1 MPIQL
6 IRQDITKMKVD
17 AIVSPAN
24 PELRAGSGLNGLIH
38 KVGGAE
44 LTEAC
49 KKLNGCKTG
58 EAKITPAFALP
69 CKHVIHTVGPVW
81 HGGDDGEPM
90 LLASCYRN
98 ALELATKHGCNTI
111 AFPLISSGA
120 YGYPKD
126 KAMKVAINAISSF
139 LFENDFDED
148 PLVYIVAYN
157 KEAVAAGKKVFSKMD
172 EYIDDRYVEQHSNAR
187 RRYMEDEYRIR
198 EYSQANISLHTDRFV
213 RADTLSAALRQKPET
228 FSETV
233 LRLIQE
239 KGMTNAQCYKK
250 ANVDKN
256 LFSKIKLNPHYKPE
270 KKTALALAIALELS
284 LKDTNI
290 LLAKAGLTLSPCN
303 KEDII
308 VEYFIKKKHYDIF
321 DINEALFDYGF
332 ENCLLGNSIY

>member
-6 IRQDITKMKVD
+6 IRQDLTKMVVD

-38 KVGGAE
+38 KVGGSE

-58 EAKITPAFALP
+58 EAKITAGFSLP
-69 CKHVIHTVGPVW
+69 CKYVIHTVGPVW
-81 HGGDDGEPM
+81 HGGNNNEPA
-90 LLASCYRN
+90 LLSSCYKN
-98 ALELATKHGCNTI
+98 ALALATKHGCNTI

-157 KEAVAAGKKVFSKMD
+157 KDAVAAGKKVFSKMD
-172 EYIDDRYVEQHSNAR
+172 EYIDDRYVEEHANSR
-187 RRYMEDEYRIR
+187 RRYMDDERRIR
-198 EYSQANISLHTDRFV
+198 AYSERNI
-213 RADTLSAALRQKPET
+213 TLSTTRFSRSDSLDDALLQKPET

-233 LRLIQE
+233 LRLIKE

-250 ANVDKN
+250 ANVDKK

-284 LKDTNI
+284 LRDTNI

-308 VEYFIKKKHYDIF
+308 VEYFIRRKRYNIF